1 METTEKHS
9 ITLVNRRIL
18 TMGGVD
24 DIAGFDED
32 MVILDTSMGRIT
44 VEGKGMKIESLT
56 KEGGN
61 ILITGDI
68 SGIYCSDTPVKK
80 KGLFERWFG

>member
-1 METTEKHS
+1 MEATDKQS

-32 MVILDTSMGRIT
+32 TVILDTSMGRIT

-68 SGIYCSDTPVKK
+68 SGIFCSDIPVKK

>member
-1 METTEKHS
+1 MEGTEKQS

-32 MVILDTSMGRIT
+32 TVILDTSMGRIT

-68 SGIYCSDTPVKK
+68 SGIFCSDTPVKK

>member
-1 METTEKHS
+1 MEGTEKQS

-32 MVILDTSMGRIT
+32 TVILDTSMGRIT
-44 VEGKGMKIESLT
+44 VEGKEMKIESLT

-68 SGIYCSDTPVKK
+68 SGIFCSDTPVKK